1 MDRELL
7 VVETCQL
14 VIRTKS
20 SAEYDEGRPT
30 TTCHINA
37 ETNFNPPRLL
47 LLVYGIIR
55 PLPSPLS
62 LSFYAYIIIRSN
74 ILNQSL

>member
-1 MDRELL
+1 MENIQVVVVDVTQRCLYSLVYSTTEKGKKTGGRERNLR
-7 VVETCQL
+7 QL

-37 ETNFNPPRLL
+37 ETNFNRPRLL
-47 LLVYGIIR
+47 LL
-55 PLPSPLS
+55 
-62 LSFYAYIIIRSN
+62 A
-74 ILNQSL
+74 

>member
-1 MDRELL
+1 MESIQVVVVDVTQRCLYSLVYSTTEKGKKKREEGG
-7 VVETCQL
+7 ETCQL

-37 ETNFNPPRLL
+37 ETNFNRPRLL
-47 LLVYGIIR
+47 LL
-55 PLPSPLS
+55 
-62 LSFYAYIIIRSN
+62 A
-74 ILNQSL
+74 